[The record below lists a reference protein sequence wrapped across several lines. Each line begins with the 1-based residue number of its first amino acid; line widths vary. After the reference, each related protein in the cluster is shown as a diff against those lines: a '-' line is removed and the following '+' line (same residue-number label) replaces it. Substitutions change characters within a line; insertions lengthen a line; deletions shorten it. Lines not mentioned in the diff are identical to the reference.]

1 MKKNSIFFSN
11 YIVREQVLENM
22 TAYIT
27 DKYPEDKKLLE
38 YVQQIQAIEE

>member
-1 MKKNSIFFSN
+1 
-11 YIVREQVLENM
+11 

>member
-1 MKKNSIFFSN
+1 
-11 YIVREQVLENM
+11 
-22 TAYIT
+22 IT

>member
-1 MKKNSIFFSN
+1 
-11 YIVREQVLENM
+11 
-22 TAYIT
+22 T